1 MRHDS
6 RLSRMLHVLIHL
18 AEGGGRATSD
28 EIAAMLDTNPVV
40 VRRTMAGLRDHG
52 YVQSEKGHGG
62 GWSLAVP
69 LASIRLLDIH
79 EALGAPAPF
88 ALGLANDDPDCLIEK
103 AVNAHLSDAMAA
115 AEALLRDRLA
125 AVTLADIAQDFQIQ
139 LAAGGRRRGA
149 RGRSA

>member
-18 AEGGGRATSD
+18 AEGSGRATSQ
-28 EIAAMLDTNPVV
+28 EIASMLDTNPVV

-52 YVQSEKGHGG
+52 YVHSEKGHGG

-79 EALGAPAPF
+79 EALGAPPPF
-88 ALGLANDDPDCLIEK
+88 ALGLANDDPECLVER
-103 AVNAHLSDAMAA
+103 AVNASLSGAMAA
-115 AEALLRDRLA
+115 AEALLREQLA
-125 AVTLADIAQDFQIQ
+125 AVTLADIAQDFQRR
-139 LAAGGRRRGA
+139 LAAGGRRRGSKHA
-149 RGRSA
+149 T